1 MPKVYFSDADRALAR
16 FRRWYHDSKPSRDM
30 TDAKMAK
37 VLGIAQ
43 PNVSNKLKIKGNTQ
57 TQISLRE
64 AMLILKEMKATD
76 EEIIMLMRM

>member
-1 MPKVYFSDADRALAR
+1 MPKIYFSEVDRALAR

-30 TDAKMAK
+30 TDSKMAR

-43 PNVSNKLKIKGNTQ
+43 PNVSNKLKIKGNSQ
-57 TQISLRE
+57 TQITLGE

-76 EEIIMLMRM
+76 EEILRLMKM

>member
-1 MPKVYFSDADRALAR
+1 MPKIYFSDADRAIAR

-30 TDAKMAK
+30 TDTKMAK

-43 PNVSNKLKIKGNTQ
+43 PNVSNKLKVKGNTQ
-57 TQISLRE
+57 TQITLRE

-76 EEIIMLMRM
+76 EEILKLMKM

>member
-1 MPKVYFSDADRALAR
+1 MPKILFSDVDRAIAR

-30 TDAKMAK
+30 TDTKMAK

-57 TQISLRE
+57 TQITLRE
-64 AMLILKEMKATD
+64 AMLILKEMQATD
-76 EEIIMLMRM
+76 EEILKLMRL

>member
-1 MPKVYFSDADRALAR
+1 MPKVYLSDADRALAR

-30 TDAKMAK
+30 TDAKLAK

-43 PNVSNKLKIKGNTQ
+43 PNVSNKLKVKGNTQ

-76 EEIIMLMRM
+76 EEILKLMKM